1 MIINNQ
7 ALVVSQNNSAIK
19 RIEGVDGLIS
29 RWTKFVDRTEQTT
42 RMYNFAAKKF
52 VAYLQENNLQ
62 LSRDSIIAFR
72 DNLVAEKKSA
82 STVKMYLNVAKKFV
96 QWLYVEGFIERD
108 FTLNIHAPKV
118 DNNFH
123 KRAALNANES
133 KTVIDKMPIGD
144 NEEVLRNSAIIK
156 ILICCGCRAIEI
168 CRLTRGDLKTLRGK
182 NFLNVL
188 GKGKTEK
195 ILVSLPKQ
203 AYLALQNYLVVR
215 EKRVGHIADNA
226 PMFCSL
232 SDRCKDKS
240 LSTQTVSRIA
250 KKSLKAAGFNGRE
263 YTCHSLRHSA
273 ASICLNARDNDGKR
287 IVTTRDIKIFLRHSS
302 EKISEVYLHDESFF
316 NNACAEIVASRIFAA

>member
-1 MIINNQ
+1 MTINNQ
-7 ALVVSQNNSAIK
+7 ALVVSQTNSAVK
-19 RIEGVDGLIS
+19 RFEGVDELIS
-29 RWTKFVDRTEQTT
+29 RWIKFVDRTAQTT

-52 VAYLQENNLQ
+52 VTYMQKNSLQ

-96 QWLYVEGFIERD
+96 QWLYVEGLIERD

-118 DNNFH
+118 DNSFH
-123 KRAALNANES
+123 KRAALTANES

-156 ILICCGCRAIEI
+156 ILICCGCRAVEI
-168 CRLTRGDLKTLRGK
+168 CRLTRGDLKTFRGK
-182 NFLNVL
+182 NFLDVL
-188 GKGKTEK
+188 GKGKSEK
-195 ILVSLPKQ
+195 ILVALPKPAFRALQ
-203 AYLALQNYLVVR
+203 KYLAVR
-215 EKRVGHIADNA
+215 EKRVGQIADNA

-250 KKSLKAAGFNGRE
+250 KKSLKAAGFDGKE
-263 YTCHSLRHSA
+263 YVCHSLRHSA
-273 ASICLNARDNDGKR
+273 ASICLNSRDEYGKR
-287 IVTTRDIKIFLRHSS
+287 IVTTRDIKNYLRHSS
-302 EKISEVYLHDESFF
+302 EKISEIYLHDESIFD
-316 NNACAEIVASRIFAA
+316 NPCAEIVASRIFAA